1 MNGRVPTYHAALCET
16 VAAGLDAGVA
26 VRVRARGASM
36 RPLLRDG
43 EDVRIVPVQA
53 RTLRSGDIVL
63 VRTLGG
69 AALHRVIA
77 VDAQASTLR
86 TKGDGSREAD
96 GALALG
102 AVVGRAD
109 AVLRRGRW
117 VRLDTP
123 ARRLVGR
130 MVCTMLSPLPP
141 LRAAARALLR
151 ARAALGRQSAG
162 EPR

>member
-1 MNGRVPTYHAALCET
+1 MSAPVPTYHAALCEA
-16 VAAGLDAGVA
+16 VAAGLDAGAA

-43 EDVRIVPVQA
+43 EDLRIVPLQA
-53 RTLRSGDIVL
+53 GALRPGDIVL
-63 VRTLGG
+63 VRTPGG

-109 AVLRRGRW
+109 AVFRRGGW

-123 ARRLVGR
+123 GRRLLGR
-130 MVCTMLSPLPP
+130 IVCTFLSPLPP

-151 ARAALGRQSAG
+151 ARTALKHPTAG
-162 EPR
+162 KSR